1 MVRSLPIGSHI
12 WPVRSRQF
20 LSILHDK
27 YSNWQSDHLNHCLK
41 YFVFTYVS
49 STTGKNWW
57 TYRTNCSSLSIL
69 LMTMIVKWYNGLL
82 NSWIL
87 DGFQLADC
95 LLLSFFFFGMKT
107 SLLNVVTHS
116 TMRDEDRKRTLP
128 RDFLDSVA
136 SDEFKIAEFS
146 KDAWAMNNSCEGSPP
161 EVESLRKKLSLL
173 NRNLF

>member
-1 MVRSLPIGSHI
+1 MCFWSTRSGATVLFIVYLSVRGFQTLTLFVSNEVVRSLPIGSHI

-87 DGFQLADC
+87 DSFQLADC
-95 LLLSFFFFGMKT
+95 LLLSFFFLVWRPV
-107 SLLNVVTHS
+107 S
-116 TMRDEDRKRTLP
+116 
-128 RDFLDSVA
+128 
-136 SDEFKIAEFS
+136 
-146 KDAWAMNNSCEGSPP
+146 
-161 EVESLRKKLSLL
+161 
-173 NRNLF
+173 